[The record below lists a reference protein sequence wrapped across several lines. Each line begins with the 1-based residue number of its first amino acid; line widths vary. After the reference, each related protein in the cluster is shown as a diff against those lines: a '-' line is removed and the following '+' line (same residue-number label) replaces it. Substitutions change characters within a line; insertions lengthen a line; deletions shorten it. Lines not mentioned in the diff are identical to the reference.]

1 MATKLN
7 KSVVRV
13 THAEHRGRAI
23 IVELC
28 PPDVLRF
35 RLKGLH
41 GRGLPLSVTTAYDL
55 AMKVEANHQMMEK
68 QKARDAKKAGL

>member
-1 MATKLN
+1 MSTKLN

-13 THAEHRGRAI
+13 SHALHRGREI
-23 IVELC
+23 VVELC
-28 PPDVLRF
+28 PPDMLRF

-55 AMKVEANHQMMEK
+55 AMKIEANHQMMEK
-68 QKARDAKKAGL
+68 KKAREARKAGL

>member
-13 THAEHRGRAI
+13 TRAEHRNRAI

-28 PPDVLRF
+28 PPDMLRF

-55 AMKVEANHQMMEK
+55 AMKIEANHQMMEK
-68 QKARDAKKAGL
+68 KKAREARKAGL

>member
-13 THAEHRGRAI
+13 TRAEHRGRAI
-23 IVELC
+23 VVELC
-28 PPDVLRF
+28 PPDTLRF

-55 AMKVEANHQMMEK
+55 AMKIEANHLLMEK
-68 QKARDAKKAGL
+68 QKAREAKKAGL